1 MMYLQIQYEVDL
13 SNVVGIFVNIAL
25 GLYLASS
32 IPKKLSSNRTE
43 QDLLIDEL
51 KLIISMYRETFDIFS
66 KTAMTTGVNFD
77 FIKDSSE
84 RNTAKTY
91 AFIDLIDI
99 CGLSYELKSEI
110 ADLKHLDKK
119 LRKGM
124 TNVPVNNGLCI
135 YKPAEVY
142 SINTNYDLISKHLY
156 KILIRINRKGA

>member
-1 MMYLQIQYEVDL
+1 MYLQVQLEVDL

-25 GLYLASS
+25 GLYLAST

-43 QDLLIDEL
+43 QDLLIEEL
-51 KLIISMYRETFDIFS
+51 KLIISLYRETFNVFS
-66 KTAMTTGVNFD
+66 KTAITTGVD
-77 FIKDSSE
+77 FVLIKDSSD

-91 AFIDLIDI
+91 AFVNLVEIFE
-99 CGLSYELKSEI
+99 LSNELRLEISELK
-110 ADLKHLDKK
+110 KLDKK

-142 SINTNYDLISKHLY
+142 SINTDYDLILKHLY
-156 KILIRINRKGA
+156 KILRKINRKGA

>member
-1 MMYLQIQYEVDL
+1 MMYLQVQLEVDL

-25 GLYLASS
+25 GLYLAST

-43 QDLLIDEL
+43 QDLLIEEL
-51 KLIISMYRETFDIFS
+51 KLIISLYRETFNVFS
-66 KTAMTTGVNFD
+66 KTAITTGVD
-77 FIKDSSE
+77 FVLIKDSSD

-91 AFIDLIDI
+91 AFVNLVEIFE
-99 CGLSYELKSEI
+99 LSNELRLEISELK
-110 ADLKHLDKK
+110 KLDKK

-142 SINTNYDLISKHLY
+142 SINTDYDLILKHLY
-156 KILIRINRKGA
+156 KILRKINRKGA